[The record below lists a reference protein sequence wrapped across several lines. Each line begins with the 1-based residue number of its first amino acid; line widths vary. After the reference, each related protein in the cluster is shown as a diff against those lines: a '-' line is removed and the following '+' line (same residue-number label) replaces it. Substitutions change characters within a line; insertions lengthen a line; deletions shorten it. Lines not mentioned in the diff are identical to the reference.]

1 MSFDTRVYPNDFHC
15 KQSNSKNRRSEIFHG
30 TASNKALK
38 GASKSKNDQTQ
49 EIKQFDP
56 NSVLEGRKVTEKSK
70 LSDMVLFAIIR
81 ISNSSKENEASV
93 TAIKKHLGELF
104 DKKCCEKNN
113 KVIYIYY
120 LGGVVNNYFL
130 RLLTE
135 RER

>member
-1 MSFDTRVYPNDFHC
+1 
-15 KQSNSKNRRSEIFHG
+15 
-30 TASNKALK
+30 
-38 GASKSKNDQTQ
+38 
-49 EIKQFDP
+49 
-56 NSVLEGRKVTEKSK
+56 
-70 LSDMVLFAIIR
+70 MVLFAIIR

-130 RLLTE
+130 RLE